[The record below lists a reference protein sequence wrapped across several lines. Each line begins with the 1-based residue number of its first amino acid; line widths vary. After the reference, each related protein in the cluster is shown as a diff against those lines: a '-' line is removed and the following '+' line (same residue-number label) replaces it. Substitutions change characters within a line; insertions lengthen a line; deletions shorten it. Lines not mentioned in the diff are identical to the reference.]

1 MFRRHFHGDPG
12 SWTLTGRCHPNRPRN
27 GQTMARARGLTLFS
41 SPGQQGAQLEASILR
56 LGKKQG
62 YRCRVEREV
71 NVRTGM
77 RAQCCDDVVV
87 YDLTTD
93 GRTEGAY
100 RAFVALYSNL
110 DHVLVVSRTPLP
122 FNILPARP
130 GGAPPYP
137 YPLRELPDG
146 TDVLYAPRLDGEDP
160 WTGDE
165 SLLRWLRRQLED
177 LAGRPVG
184 RRLPRRPSF
193 EPVWPTAQDIED
205 FVKPLPGR
213 LAVNRMHQG
222 QAFVSYRGSRAAE
235 VMGLG
240 ESVTASATRLHV
252 VAPGELALERE
263 LMSAHR
269 RWAVV
274 AMLRLYIS
282 SAAEF
287 WVYGSADYRTSWWTL
302 AELVLARMAIMKRD
316 EGRATSAPRIRVLD
330 PLSGQLREGSPRPVR
345 VWKRQWNEIS
355 QMCDL
360 VQPGV
365 SWPPFLGPGSDKSPR
380 LPVGVGGRDD
390 WAALSDTL
398 MIDRRTLQRSPA
410 PYRTSAGALLKGL
423 RDMVHFDTASVAA
436 AAASRRPLQ
445 GPDGHL
451 IRVAEL
457 PPRLAFSTPRKE
469 DPANQ
474 VLHVLPTYYALG

>member
-1 MFRRHFHGDPG
+1 
-12 SWTLTGRCHPNRPRN
+12 
-27 GQTMARARGLTLFS
+27 MARTRGLTLFS
-41 SPGQQGAQLEASILR
+41 SPGRQGAQLEASILR
-56 LGKKQG
+56 LGKKLG

-71 NVRTGM
+71 TVRTGM

-100 RAFVALYSNL
+100 RAFVSLYSNL

-122 FNILPARP
+122 INVLPARP
-130 GGAPPYP
+130 GGSPPYP
-137 YPLRELPDG
+137 CPLKELPDG
-146 TDVLYAPRLDGEDP
+146 TAVLYAPRVDGEGP
-160 WTGDE
+160 WEGDT

-184 RRLPRRPSF
+184 ERLPREPSYA
-193 EPVWPTAQDIED
+193 EEWPTVQDQD
-205 FVKPLPGR
+205 FVRRLPGR
-213 LAVNRMHQG
+213 LAVNRMSRG

-235 VMGLG
+235 VIGLG
-240 ESVTASATRLHV
+240 GSPAAVATRLHV

-274 AMLRLYIS
+274 AMLRLFIS

-302 AELVLARMAIMKRD
+302 AEQVLAKMAIMKRD

-330 PLSGQLREGSPRPVR
+330 PRSGQLRDRSPRAVR
-345 VWKRQWNEIS
+345 VWTHQWNQIS

-365 SWPPFLGPGSDKSPR
+365 SWPPFLGPGSEKRPR
-380 LPVGVGGRDD
+380 LPVKVGGRDD

-398 MIDRRTLQRSPA
+398 MIDTRTLQRSPA

-423 RDMVHFDTASVAA
+423 RDMALLDYATVAD
-436 AAASRRPLQ
+436 AAASGRPLR

-451 IRVAEL
+451 IRIAEL
-457 PPRLAFSTPRKE
+457 PPRLAFSTPQKE
-469 DPANQ
+469 DPANP
-474 VLHVLPTYYALG
+474 VLHVLPTYYALS